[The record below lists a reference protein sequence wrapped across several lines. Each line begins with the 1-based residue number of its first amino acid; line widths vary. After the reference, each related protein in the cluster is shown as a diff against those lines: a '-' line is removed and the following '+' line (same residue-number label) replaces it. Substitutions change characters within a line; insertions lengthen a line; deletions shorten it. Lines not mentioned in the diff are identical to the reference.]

1 MGQQPPAG
9 EGFAAA
15 TVLRWAALYF
25 VAVFGTGFVLGPIRV
40 LWLEPRLG
48 VRAAEL
54 TEAPFML
61 CAILLAGQWVGRRLR
76 RRASAPATLAVG
88 MVAASLV
95 LAADLVVGMG
105 LRGMTW
111 VEVFTA
117 RDPVSGPV
125 YYALVALT
133 AVAPW
138 GFRRRAA

>member
-1 MGQQPPAG
+1 MAQQPPAG
-9 EGFAAA
+9 EGFPAA

-25 VAVFGTGFVLGPIRV
+25 AAVFGTGFVLGPLRV

-61 CAILLAGQWVGRRLR
+61 CAIVLAGRWVGGRLR
-76 RRASAPATLAVG
+76 RRASAAAALTVG
-88 MVAASLV
+88 IAAASLV
-95 LAADLVVGMG
+95 LAADLAVGTG

-111 VEVFTA
+111 VEVFTT

-125 YYALVALT
+125 YYALVAFT
-133 AVAPW
+133 AVAPRVFW
-138 GFRRRAA
+138 RRGA